1 MERGEREKGT
11 KCAGIIKPQ
20 GPKLQFTQN
29 INYFKV
35 LKNKLSL
42 ELYYRSQYIKNLRKR
57 SSQVNKTIEL
67 LKTISEHLWYQA
79 FEVKLS
85 ILKNFSQ
92 KCPIWIG
99 SGSNVNSVLVVNVKM
114 NLSHTSLLTNPQ
126 KLENRLQSNLPSHCA
141 DSLLVQY
148 KLGRDSGGLV
158 DCPWMPD
165 TTRTGRCAYNS
176 TKDHNTLRTYES
188 NSIRRKH
195 FRKSSQVNKTTE
207 LHRTILRASV
217 SLPLALDPLCS
228 GSGEIV
234 SSGPDSSFGY
244 RVISSDLDFWASIL
258 SPTNSPDHTKWFKI
272 HNQSL
277 IMNTRD
283 ALAIGSDTRPPV
295 LFRGDFS
302 QWKSRFLDFVEKQ
315 PFVKDILESLKNGP
329 VKFYMTIP
337 DVPDGNPPVVGGV
350 VEKDATNL
358 TPEEANRLKGDQLSK
373 SYLIQSLPN
382 DIYANIDCNDTG
394 KAMWDEICSLMHD
407 TEKGIQMKRSNLLTK
422 FATFKGRE
430 GELLEDTYHRFCT
443 MINEL
448 RKNKLKKS
456 QLEINIQ
463 FINSL
468 RSEWRR
474 FASNIQHNRN
484 LEDIDIHELY
494 ELLHHNQDEVLETMS
509 NMKKVEKYADPLA
522 LVADR
527 RQFTSG
533 RSPHYED
540 EYDVPSDNGE
550 KGSDS
555 DEEMNDMKKALALN
569 HKDFV

>member
-1 MERGEREKGT
+1 MVSSFVMKEEK
-11 KCAGIIKPQ
+11 KIIKEEEEKKISISP
-20 GPKLQFTQN
+20 
-29 INYFKV
+29 FKNFNVFYSIPV
-35 LKNKLSL
+35 LK
-42 ELYYRSQYIKNLRKR
+42 ER
-57 SSQVNKTIEL
+57 
-67 LKTISEHLWYQA
+67 
-79 FEVKLS
+79 
-85 ILKNFSQ
+85 
-92 KCPIWIG
+92 
-99 SGSNVNSVLVVNVKM
+99 
-114 NLSHTSLLTNPQ
+114 
-126 KLENRLQSNLPSHCA
+126 
-141 DSLLVQY
+141 
-148 KLGRDSGGLV
+148 
-158 DCPWMPD
+158 
-165 TTRTGRCAYNS
+165 
-176 TKDHNTLRTYES
+176 
-188 NSIRRKH
+188 
-195 FRKSSQVNKTTE
+195 
-207 LHRTILRASV
+207 
-217 SLPLALDPLCS
+217 
-228 GSGEIV
+228 
-234 SSGPDSSFGY
+234 
-244 RVISSDLDFWASIL
+244 
-258 SPTNSPDHTKWFKI
+258 I

-277 IMNTRD
+277 IINTRD
-283 ALAIGSDTRPPV
+283 ALTIGSDTRPPV

-315 PFVKDILESLKNGP
+315 PLGKDILESLKNGP

-337 DVPDGNPPVVGGV
+337 NVPDGNPPVVGGV

-358 TPEEANRLKGDQLSK
+358 TPAEANRLKGDQLSK

-394 KAMWDEICSLMHD
+394 KAMWDEICSLMHG
-407 TEKGIQMKRSNLLTK
+407 TEKGIQMKRLNLLTK

-474 FASNIQHNRN
+474 FTSNIQQNRN

-494 ELLHHNQDEVLETMS
+494 ELLNHNQDEVLETMS
-509 NMKKVEKYADPLA
+509 NMKKVEKYADPLP

-533 RSPHYED
+533 RSPRYED

-555 DEEMNDMKKALALN
+555 DEEMNDMKKALALITRTLSKRSFRKPMSSNN
-569 HKDFV
+569 HRYYSGKRYETKPRGEVRRYERPAEFDTRRYEEPRERRYDERRYQDRRYDDQERRYDDNEKRYDEPRRFDQEPRRLE